1 MWEGV
6 KIFFSPQVLPY
17 LLGIIA
23 IVVIFKLLDKAVLKN
38 KKDDASELK
47 TYPYKKKYILT
58 KNEYYF
64 YKKLKE
70 ICDNH
75 NLRILVKTRLADI
88 VDVDKSKIESKEYMK
103 YYSRI
108 QSKHIDF
115 LLCNGD
121 SLYPVVAI
129 ELDDNSHDSK
139 ERQTRDNFVNKTFE
153 SADIPLIRCKGAGN
167 LETLLK
173 DYLKAKE

>member
-1 MWEGV
+1 
-6 KIFFSPQVLPY
+6 
-17 LLGIIA
+17 
-23 IVVIFKLLDKAVLKN
+23 
-38 KKDDASELK
+38 
-47 TYPYKKKYILT
+47 
-58 KNEYYF
+58 
-64 YKKLKE
+64 
-70 ICDNH
+70 
-75 NLRILVKTRLADI
+75 
-88 VDVDKSKIESKEYMK
+88 MK

-139 ERQTRDNFVNKTFE
+139 ERQARDGFINKTFE

-167 LETLLK
+167 LETLLQN
-173 DYLKAKE
+173 YLKTKE